1 MTTKK
6 VLTKEK
12 ILEALKKNKITTLDE
27 FIEALM
33 PGETGGYG
41 SVIGVMGMAE
51 EEVWL
56 KQIKSASEEVN
67 HDFVNDPL

>member
-33 PGETGGYG
+33 PGETGGYVFG
-41 SVIGVMGMAE
+41 VIGMAE
-51 EEVWL
+51 EDVWL

>member
-33 PGETGGYG
+33 PGETGGY
-41 SVIGVMGMAE
+41 VIGVMGMAE
-51 EEVWL
+51 EDVWL